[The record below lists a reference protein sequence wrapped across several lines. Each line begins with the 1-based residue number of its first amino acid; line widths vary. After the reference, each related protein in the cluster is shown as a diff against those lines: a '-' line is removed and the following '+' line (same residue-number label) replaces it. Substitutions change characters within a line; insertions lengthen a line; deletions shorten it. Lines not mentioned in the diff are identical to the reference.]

1 MVSRFSW
8 WNKNKKT
15 VSSDFNWKDD
25 KKKVQTKY
33 ILQIYLNTNV
43 LNTWDPE
50 VALLY
55 MSTVI

>member
-1 MVSRFSW
+1 M
-8 WNKNKKT
+8 KQKQKQK
-15 VSSDFNWKDD
+15 NWKDD

-50 VALLY
+50 VTLLY